1 MKKIIL
7 NETQKRA
14 AILEREKFIYE
25 NFTKTFNKIKR
36 IDENELD
43 GNMQNLEKKAFDF
56 ANSPE
61 IGNLVN
67 KILSNTKPEDIQN
80 IKNVVNEGGIYEN
93 DFSSFLK
100 VVDKAENVLTENFD
114 ESDLEELVGKV
125 LQGFGVANIMSMG
138 ALPTLVSMA
147 ISKFGGPN
155 FMQMFSNM
163 VGGSGAAVGLSVL
176 ASFIGGALIWRLG
189 KAVSGEKV
197 TGDTPLFQ

>member
-7 NETQKRA
+7 NETQKKA
-14 AILEREKFIYE
+14 ALLEREKAIYE

-114 ESDLEELVGKV
+114 ESDLEKQVGKV

-138 ALPTLVSMA
+138 LLPGLVSMA

-176 ASFIGGALIWRLG
+176 ASLIGGALIWRLG